1 MCHSGTLWLCDLPAC
16 RAGWDRVSTAKHVGV
31 YGKNR
36 IAFSQHHS
44 TEHCSHLCPRFAP
57 WKALNAH
64 RLLSSSCVQRFRVYA
79 AFCYVYSLIR
89 MKSRNH
95 TRPWPLFFRINQL
108 ARSRTQP
115 LWYAAKTNPETGMKT
130 NSSNANCGAINV
142 AVDVRTTIV
151 TTCALLQ
158 PKKGLYNDANRI
170 CKSIGIPAF
179 QHSTFL
185 SLQPNND
192 SLRNSDHQQESQPA
206 TNCNAI
212 RCVVLL
218 FTWAVG
224 SSRVDRL
231 AAIILHPSI
240 RPSVSEL

>member
-1 MCHSGTLWLCDLPAC
+1 M
-16 RAGWDRVSTAKHVGV
+16 
-31 YGKNR
+31 
-36 IAFSQHHS
+36 
-44 TEHCSHLCPRFAP
+44 
-57 WKALNAH
+57 NAH

-142 AVDVRTTIV
+142 AVDFRTTIV

-158 PKKGLYNDANRI
+158 PRKGSYNDANRI
-170 CKSIGIPAF
+170 CKSDRHSSIPAF
-179 QHSTFL
+179 QHS
-185 SLQPNND
+185 SI
-192 SLRNSDHQQESQPA
+192 PA
-206 TNCNAI
+206 FQHSSIPAFQHSSI
-212 RCVVLL
+212 PH
-218 FTWAVG
+218 
-224 SSRVDRL
+224 SSRSNRTMIPFATATINKKANQQLTATQSAVLCYCSLGPSDRRESTVWL
-231 AAIILHPSI
+231 PSFLHPSI
-240 RPSVSEL
+240 RPSVRPSVNCE